1 MYIIHCLYR
10 KTETQDYENKDNKK
24 NYLSMSNK
32 KKILLVDDE
41 PDITSSLKI
50 GLEDNGFAVDTF
62 NDAMLALSNFK
73 TGMYDLVLL
82 DVKMPQINDFVI
94 TNNTMM
100 IYENY
105 IPRCAFTCL
114 TKSSKWIGLT

>member
-1 MYIIHCLYR
+1 MYNIHCLYR
-10 KTETQDYENKDNKK
+10 ETETQDYENKNNKK

-62 NDAMLALSNFK
+62 NDIMLGYYYKIHKF
-73 TGMYDLVLL
+73 
-82 DVKMPQINDFVI
+82 II
-94 TNNTMM
+94 
-100 IYENY
+100 
-105 IPRCAFTCL
+105 
-114 TKSSKWIGLT
+114 